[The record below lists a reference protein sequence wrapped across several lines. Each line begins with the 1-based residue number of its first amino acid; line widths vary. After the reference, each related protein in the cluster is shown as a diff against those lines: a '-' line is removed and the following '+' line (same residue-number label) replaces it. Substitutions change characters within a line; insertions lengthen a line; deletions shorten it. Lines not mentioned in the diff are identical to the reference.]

1 MGKKKIRSA
10 VIESTFINC
19 VHSPLIHF
27 LILLG
32 VGVISFLFYNTLLV
46 FIFPFAYVAIRF
58 KLLLY
63 EFFLLQ
69 HVVENSL
76 GIWPWYTRIDDHIIL
91 GSLPLQSLRHVS
103 QLTMDENVGAV
114 LSVVEPWEVD
124 DRALLVGKPVT
135 PEQWKV
141 QLSY

>member
-1 MGKKKIRSA
+1 MGKKNIRSA
-10 VIESTFINC
+10 VVESTIINC
-19 VHSPLIHF
+19 AHSPLIHL

-32 VGVISFLFYNTLLV
+32 VGVLSFLLYNTSLV
-46 FIFPFAYVAIRF
+46 FIFPIVYITLRF

-69 HVVENSL
+69 HVIEHSL
-76 GIWPWYTRIDDHIIL
+76 GIWPWYSRIDDHIIL

-124 DRALLVGKPVT
+124 DRALLVGKPVS
-135 PEQWKV
+135 PDQWKV
-141 QLSY
+141 KLQ